1 MAISSGSGGGI
12 LFRLGVMDG
21 VITVGS
27 SGGAGLV
34 GIWAGV
40 GSGSG
45 VGVAHGSRRL
55 GNWCSRWRGLP
66 GPGGLSGTRGS
77 EKVNAVGS
85 GLFSGSYLVGE
96 VAHCSWPC
104 GWWR

>member
-21 VITVGS
+21 VITVGV

-40 GSGSG
+40 CSGCG
-45 VGVAHGSRRL
+45 VGVAHGSRPGSYGSATGVAGGGAFL
-55 GNWCSRWRGLP
+55 VQVACRGL
-66 GPGGLSGTRGS
+66 GDRGLGR
-77 EKVNAVGS
+77 E
-85 GLFSGSYLVGE
+85 GE
-96 VAHCSWPC
+96 
-104 GWWR
+104 RR

>member
-1 MAISSGSGGGI
+1 MAISSGSGAGI

-34 GIWAGV
+34 GIWSGV

-45 VGVAHGSRRL
+45 IGVAHGSRP
-55 GNWCSRWRGLP
+55 GSYGSATGAAWRSFP
-66 GPGGLSGTRGS
+66 GPGDRSGTRGS
-77 EKVNAVGS
+77 LPWA
-85 GLFSGSYLVGE
+85 
-96 VAHCSWPC
+96 
-104 GWWR
+104 RR

>member
-1 MAISSGSGGGI
+1 MTQGLFGH
-12 LFRLGVMDG
+12 LQRVWWRDLVFRLGAMDG

-45 VGVAHGSRRL
+45 MGVAHGSR
-55 GNWCSRWRGLP
+55 P
-66 GPGGLSGTRGS
+66 
-77 EKVNAVGS
+77 
-85 GLFSGSYLVGE
+85 GSYGSATGATGGGAFLVQVACLGLGDLCLGREGE
-96 VAHCSWPC
+96 
-104 GWWR
+104 RR